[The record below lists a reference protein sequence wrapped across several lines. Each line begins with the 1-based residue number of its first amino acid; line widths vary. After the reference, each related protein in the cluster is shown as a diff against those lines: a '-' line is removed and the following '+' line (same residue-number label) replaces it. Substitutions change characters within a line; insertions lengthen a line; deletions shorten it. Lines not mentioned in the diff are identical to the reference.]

1 MLKFTIANRL
11 ILAEKESIYFI
22 CSLTY
27 QSKCFLYMVINRMN
41 GDMKLVGYVFILHAI
56 PFVQQ
61 KHFPA
66 TVGQ

>member
-1 MLKFTIANRL
+1 MLPHVSVEVL
-11 ILAEKESIYFI
+11 SVYD
-22 CSLTY
+22 Y
-27 QSKCFLYMVINRMN
+27 QRMN